1 MKGWVAIVKIGISYT
16 MIMPY
21 GLETFSSI
29 PVSQFDGDFKS
40 TLLQKS
46 VDTQFIDEVKGRHV
60 SRIENASRVPMTAKR
75 VGIFDSGLE
84 EYPRQGESLS
94 LFLSPSMLHISV
106 EMWTRNFEWR

>member
-1 MKGWVAIVKIGISYT
+1 

-60 SRIENASRVPMTAKR
+60 FRIENASRVPMTAKR
-75 VGIFDSGLE
+75 VGIVDSGLE